1 MSNVREEV
9 VEDVLND
16 SECSRNEE
24 QLDGSF
30 SDILPPINPR
40 ASSAQNKRV
49 RKEMQ
54 KDSVSNIDKVIEHL
68 NKRQKVSALDAIE
81 MLILSHA
88 KTIKTYSPRRQATA
102 KQQISNIIGSL
113 EMDQIEE
120 NENYHGSH
128 STNRH
133 VVNCQSNNDVIHHE
147 DRDYPPTSDQHVTY
161 PTQTQNID
169 AINLSVENCAQTY
182 TNIGHY
188 SW

>member
-88 KTIKTYSPRRQATA
+88 KTIKTYSSRRQATA
-102 KQQISNIIGSL
+102 KQQISNIIGNL

-120 NENYHGSH
+120 NENLVEIKLKHGLYIRLLQKETRIFKVRIRKKILH
-128 STNRH
+128 FILKNAKKF
-133 VVNCQSNNDVIHHE
+133 
-147 DRDYPPTSDQHVTY
+147 PPRRGIEPRS
-161 PTQTQNID
+161 P
-169 AINLSVENCAQTY
+169 A
-182 TNIGHY
+182 
-188 SW
+188 